1 MELLGRFENFIGVF
15 PCDKL
20 DTINLKNRKFSS
32 VIINTQKSTSDDVGH
47 WVLLTIFT
55 KNETLTRCEVFNSL
69 GGGRTE
75 LPTLIH
81 DYIRTLQ
88 ITVKYSNIQIQS
100 HFSDFCGLFCAGRF
114 LSIIADESLKDF
126 TNHFK
131 LNFLDHNDR
140 RLVKLIFKYI
150 HTLNV

>member
-1 MELLGRFENFIGVF
+1 MFKYISHGGFENFIGVF

-55 KNETLTRCEVFNSL
+55 KNETLTRCEVFDSL
-69 GGGRTE
+69 GGGRIE

-88 ITVKYSNIQIQS
+88 INVKYSDTIS
-100 HFSDFCGLFCAGRF
+100 LFGF
-114 LSIIADESLKDF
+114 LWFIL
-126 TNHFK
+126 
-131 LNFLDHNDR
+131 R
-140 RLVKLIFKYI
+140 RS
-150 HTLNV
+150 

>member
-1 MELLGRFENFIGVF
+1 MELLGGFENFIGVF

-88 ITVKYSNIQIQS
+88 INVKYSNIQIQS

-126 TNHFK
+126 TNHFN